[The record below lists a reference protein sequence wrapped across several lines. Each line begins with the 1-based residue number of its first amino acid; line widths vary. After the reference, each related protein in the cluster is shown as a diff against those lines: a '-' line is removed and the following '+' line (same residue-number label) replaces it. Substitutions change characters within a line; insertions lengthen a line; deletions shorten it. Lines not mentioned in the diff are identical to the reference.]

1 MKKSILII
9 LIFLFYFPLRGWDNC
24 YTIIAG
30 RDATVSGSVMIAH
43 NEDDKGKNFFVDVHK
58 IGKSGENG
66 RTIKLK
72 NGRLLRLSK
81 GYGFLWLEIAGTEFA
96 DSYIN
101 EKGVVIVS
109 NACLSREDNPSLVD
123 GGIGMALRR
132 IVAEQAENAR
142 EAVEIAGQL
151 VEKYGYYSSGRTYA
165 FADAREG
172 WLMHIVKGK
181 HWAAKRIPD
190 DSVAIIPNYYTI
202 DEINLN
208 DRNDYMGSKDIID
221 YAVKRGWYNKS
232 DGEKFSFRKAYS
244 DPKNLISERNTL
256 RHWRGFALLSKLKVR
271 PGVDLSFS
279 FKPAKKIKIQDIF
292 TLLRDHYEGTAQD
305 LSNGYKTG
313 SPNFTQNRTICTGS
327 TRYSIV
333 AELRQNLPDEIATLV
348 WIAFR
353 RPDSN
358 SYSPWY
364 PSIVTTPNGYTRGNS
379 ETAFLTHMKKNDDY
393 FRYDTEHAYWSYA
406 KLSERVDDDYRNNIK
421 QVKKMWANFEQ
432 SLLKNIKKKEREF
445 AYLLGKNRVLALNMI
460 TNYVHN
466 IEFRK
471 WFNTID
477 LFNTLH

>member
-1 MKKSILII
+1 MKKTLLVILII
-9 LIFLFYFPLRGWDNC
+9 SFYLSLPGSENC
-24 YTIIAG
+24 FTIIAG

-58 IGKSGENG
+58 IGKSTKTG

-81 GYGFLWLEIAGTEFA
+81 GHGFLWLEIAGTEFA

-101 EKGVVIVS
+101 DKGVVIVS
-109 NACLSREDNPSLVD
+109 NACMSREDKPSLVD

-181 HWAAKRIPD
+181 HWVAKRVPD
-190 DSVAIIPNYYTI
+190 DSVAIIPNYYTL
-202 DEINLN
+202 DEIDLN
-208 DRNDYMGSKDIID
+208 DRNNYMGSKDIKE
-221 YAVKRGWYNKS
+221 YAIKRGWYNKS
-232 DGEKFSFRKAYS
+232 DEETFSFRKAYS
-244 DPKNLISERNTL
+244 DQKTLISERNTL
-256 RHWRGFALLSKLKVR
+256 RHWRGFAMLSKLKVR
-271 PGVDLSFS
+271 PGTDLSFS
-279 FKPAKKIKIQDIF
+279 FIPAKKVKIQDIF
-292 TLLRDHYEGTAQD
+292 KLLRDHYEGTAQD
-305 LSNGYKTG
+305 LSNGYKNG

-333 AELRQNLPDEIATLV
+333 VELRQDMPDEIATLV

-379 ETAFLTHMKKNDDY
+379 ETAFLTHLKKKDDY
-393 FRYDTEHAYWSYA
+393 FRYDEKHAYWSFA
-406 KLSERVDDDYRNNIK
+406 KLSERVDDDYKNNIK
-421 QVKKMWANFEQ
+421 KVKKIWGNFEH

-471 WFNTID
+471 WFNCID

>member
-1 MKKSILII
+1 MKKTLLII
-9 LIFLFYFPLRGWDNC
+9 FGFIFSFPLMSSNNC

-30 RDATVSGSVMIAH
+30 RDATISGSVMIAH
-43 NEDDKGKNFFVDVHK
+43 NEDDRGKNFFVNVHK
-58 IGKSGENG
+58 IKPSGDKG

-72 NGRLLRLSK
+72 NGRLLRLRR

-101 EKGVVIVS
+101 TKGVVIVS
-109 NACLSREDNPSLVD
+109 NACDSREDNPSLVN
-123 GGIGMALRR
+123 GGIGLALRR

-142 EAVEIAGQL
+142 EAVKIAGEL

-172 WLMHIVKGK
+172 WLMHIVRGK

-190 DSVAIIPNYYTI
+190 NNVAVIPNYYTL
-202 DEINLN
+202 DEVDLN
-208 DRNDYMGSKDIID
+208 DRNNYMGSKNIIS
-221 YAVKRGWYNKS
+221 YAVKRGWYDPSN
-232 DGEKFSFRKAYS
+232 GEKFSFRKAYS
-244 DPKNLISERNTL
+244 NKKNLTSDNNTL
-256 RHWRGFALLSKLKVR
+256 RHWRGITTLSKLKAK
-271 PGVDLSFS
+271 PGENLPFS
-279 FKPAKKIKIQDIF
+279 FAPAKKIKISELF
-292 TLLRDHYEGTAQD
+292 SLLRDHYEGTAMD
-305 LSNGYKTG
+305 LSNGYKDG

-333 AELRQNLPDEIATLV
+333 VNLRQDLPDEIATQV

-364 PSIVTTPNGYTRGNS
+364 PSIVSTPNGYTKGNS
-379 ETAFLTHMKKNDDY
+379 ESAFLTHLKKEDTY
-393 FRYDTEHAYWSYA
+393 FKYDNEHAYWSYA
-406 KLSERVDDDYRNNIK
+406 KLSKRVDSDYRKNIK
-421 QVKKMWANFEQ
+421 KVNKVWRNFEQ
-432 SLLKNIKKKEREF
+432 SLLKNIKKKEKEF
-445 AYLLGKNRVLALNMI
+445 TYLLGKNRTLALNMI
-460 TNYVHN
+460 TNYIHN

-471 WFNTID
+471 WFNAID